1 MNVYWIRDESPRL
14 GIIPRPRGWDW
25 LEGDIDSIQK
35 AGIDVVVSALMP
47 SEVDELGL
55 ADEPSHCQ
63 ALGIE
68 FFSFPIEDRGI
79 PDCVDFYCDLIRM
92 LNERLNQGKSV
103 AVHCRA
109 GIGRSS
115 TMVASVLIAH
125 GLSVESAFREIET
138 ARGCAVPDTPEQRK
152 WIERHAT
159 RFKA

>member
-25 LEGDIDSIQK
+25 LEGDIGSIQK
-35 AGIDVVVSALMP
+35 AGITVVVSALIP
-47 SEVDELGL
+47 SEVNELGL

-68 FFSFPIEDRGI
+68 FFSFPIEDRGV
-79 PDCVDFYCDLIRM
+79 PDCVDAYCDLIRI
-92 LNERLNQGKSV
+92 LNERMIQGKSV

-115 TMVASVLIAH
+115 MIVASILIAC
-125 GLSVESAFREIET
+125 GLSVESAFHKVES

-152 WIERHAT
+152 WVECNAT
-159 RFKA
+159 RFGN